1 MCVCVCVCVWKKE
14 KIKQLMICVHLFKAC
29 SLAKILPYA
38 VREKSNGRQLE
49 MLLLMQ
55 AFRCVLLCV

>member
-1 MCVCVCVCVWKKE
+1 VWKKE